1 MLQAMNTGHDGSLT
15 TIHANTPRD
24 ALSRVETMI
33 QMTGMR
39 LSDRAMRQQ
48 IASALDL
55 ALQVARMSD
64 GSRRVTSISE
74 ITGMEGDIITMQE
87 IFMYE
92 RSGVDQQG
100 VVLGRF
106 RPTGVRPRFAE
117 KLKACGMQ
125 LPRVFFEEI

>member
-1 MLQAMNTGHDGSLT
+1 
-15 TIHANTPRD
+15 
-24 ALSRVETMI
+24 
-33 QMTGMR
+33 
-39 LSDRAMRQQ
+39 
-48 IASALDL
+48 
-55 ALQVARMSD
+55 
-64 GSRRVTSISE
+64 
-74 ITGMEGDIITMQE
+74 MQE
-87 IFMYE
+87 MFMYE